1 MVGGTQY
8 FGDDIHIWVAIFM
21 GEKESMVIEG
31 TMGTAIS
38 RTDLWLSVVCK
49 AYALRASAS
58 KHPEEPF
65 WWVAKSSYP
74 IGSQSES
81 NKGLDNYSGF
91 ACAPAA

>member
-1 MVGGTQY
+1 
-8 FGDDIHIWVAIFM
+8 M

-65 WWVAKSSYP
+65 W
-74 IGSQSES
+74 
-81 NKGLDNYSGF
+81 
-91 ACAPAA
+91 